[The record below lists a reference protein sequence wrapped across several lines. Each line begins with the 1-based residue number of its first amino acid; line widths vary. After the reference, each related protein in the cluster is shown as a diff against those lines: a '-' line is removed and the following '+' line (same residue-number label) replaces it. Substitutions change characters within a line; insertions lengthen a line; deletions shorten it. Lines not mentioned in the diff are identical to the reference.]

1 MSEEN
6 QNTNIILQ
14 VSGGNY
20 IKLKRVDVH
29 ADYVDAAGNPLT
41 SDGLTDTGND
51 YIARRPPE
59 RDSIDTTLLNKTSRN
74 NFLKANE
81 V

>member
-6 QNTNIILQ
+6 QNTNVILQ

-29 ADYVDAAGNPLT
+29 ADYVDADGNPLT
-41 SDGLTDTGND
+41 SDGLTDTGNY
-51 YIARRPPE
+51 YIALNPPE
-59 RDSIDTTLLNKTSRN
+59 LEKIDPTLLKKLAEA
-74 NFLKANE
+74 FFE
-81 V
+81 G